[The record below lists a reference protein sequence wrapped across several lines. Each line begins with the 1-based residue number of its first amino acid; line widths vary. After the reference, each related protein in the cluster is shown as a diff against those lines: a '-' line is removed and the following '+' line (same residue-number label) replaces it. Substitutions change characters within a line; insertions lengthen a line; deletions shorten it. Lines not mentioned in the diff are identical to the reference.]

1 MFQLLILASIAGG
14 MIPLGAVLARV
25 ENLHPAWLEDEF
37 RHSVIAFGAGALLAA
52 VAFVLIPDGAAA
64 VPAWSAPLILIA
76 GGAVMALVDRLIG
89 KSGGQAGQ
97 FIAMLA
103 DFLPEVIAL
112 GALYT
117 AGGGGSAVLL
127 ALLIGLQNLPEGF
140 NAYRERIAAAP
151 AAGKRVLITFCVL
164 ALIGPVGAILGY
176 STLAH
181 DGATL
186 GVMMLFAAGA
196 ILYLMFQDIAPQVPL
211 ERKFGPAI
219 GAVAGMA
226 LGLAGDLMLG

>member
-1 MFQLLILASIAGG
+1 MIQLLILSAIAGG
-14 MIPLGAVLARV
+14 MIPLGAVLARM
-25 ENLHPAWLEDEF
+25 ENLRPAWLEDEF
-37 RHSVIAFGAGALLAA
+37 RHTVIAFGAGALLAA

-64 VPAWSAPLILIA
+64 VPTWSAPLILLA
-76 GGAVMALVDRLIG
+76 GGGVMALVDRIIAR
-89 KSGGQAGQ
+89 SGGQAGQ

-127 ALLIGLQNLPEGF
+127 ALLIALQNLPEGF

-151 AAGKRVLITFCVL
+151 DAGKRVLITFCVL
-164 ALIGPVGAILGY
+164 ALIGPVGAVLGY
-176 STLAH
+176 TMLAR
-181 DGATL
+181 DGITL

-196 ILYLMFQDIAPQVPL
+196 ILYLMFQDIAPQVRL
-211 ERKFGPAI
+211 ERASGPAI
-219 GAVAGMA
+219 GAVAGVA
-226 LGLAGDLMLG
+226 LGLAGHLILG